1 MTSTLA
7 TPAIGKVVLV
17 VGSGGREHAIAEAVA
32 RSPRV
37 SRLLVTPGNGGTPG
51 ERFGVPSSDV
61 EGIVNLAIREGVDL
75 AIIGPEGPLEA
86 GLVDALKR
94 AGIDAF
100 GPTADLARIEA
111 SKAHARV
118 LATRLGIPQP
128 RHAVF
133 SPGNEN
139 AALDWVRQLGVA
151 VVVKQSGLAGGK
163 GVSLPDDD
171 LSVVSAVHDALTHGE
186 IVIEERLSGPEYSLI
201 AFCDGR
207 TARALP
213 LAQDHKRVFDG
224 DQGPNT
230 GGMGAYAPAGNYDE
244 ESLCRTFIDPIV
256 ADASSQGTPYV
267 GMLYAGLI
275 WTANGPRLLEW
286 NCRFGDP
293 EAQVLLSLLETD
305 LLEVVEACLAGA
317 LEKVPIR
324 LRAGSA
330 VGVVMVSAG
339 YPGEMVLTSSG
350 ARAEVT
356 LGEPQVGAHLYHGAT
371 EMVGGVLVANGG
383 RVVTVVGMGAD
394 LAEARG
400 HAYRAASGVRLAGLH
415 YRRDIAWRAPGLV
428 VGSYKEAGVDIEEGN
443 RAVSLLKS
451 SVASTTNDRVL
462 RGVGSFGGA
471 MDVSFLKEFDH
482 PVLVAS
488 TDGVGTKV
496 ELAVRLGRVRG
507 TGMDIVNHC
516 INDILVQGARP
527 LFFLDYV
534 AASRIDASRVAEI
547 VDGMSDACR
556 VAGCV
561 ILGGETAEMPGVYAD
576 GAFDI
581 AGTLVGV
588 VERADLLP
596 RPGISIGDVLVGLAS
611 NGPHTNGYSL
621 LRRVFAWASLD
632 QPYGRL
638 DRPLADALL
647 EPHRSY
653 LPVLGPILRDP
664 RLKALVHV
672 TGGGL
677 VENVPRVLPPGLDAT
692 IGLGSWPVPALFS
705 VVAEL
710 TTMDATELHRAL
722 NMGIGM
728 VLVVA
733 REDAPAIREKLGE
746 ASWIIGELVPSGG
759 HEPCVRLTVH

>member
-1 MTSTLA
+1 MTTNSVQ
-7 TPAIGKVVLV
+7 PGNGRVVLV
-17 VGSGGREHAIAEAVA
+17 VGSGGREHAIAEAVL

-51 ERFGVPSSDV
+51 ERFRIASGDIQ
-61 EGIVNLAIREGVDL
+61 GIVDLAVREGVDL
-75 AIIGPEGPLEA
+75 AIIGPEVALEA
-86 GLVDALKR
+86 GVVDALQR
-94 AGIDAF
+94 AGVQAF

-111 SKAHARV
+111 SKSHARS

-133 SPGNEN
+133 APGDED
-139 AALDWVRQLGVA
+139 AALEWVRGLGVS

-163 GVSLPDDD
+163 GVSLPDDEP
-171 LSVVSAVHDALTHGE
+171 SVVNAVRDALTHGE

-201 AFCDGR
+201 AFCDGL
-207 TARALP
+207 TVRALP
-213 LAQDHKRVFDG
+213 LAQDHKRAFDG

-230 GGMGAYAPAGNYDE
+230 GGMGAYAPANR
-244 ESLCRTFIDPIV
+244 SAVVAALCRTFIDPIV
-256 ADASSQGTPYV
+256 ADAASHGTPYV
-267 GMLYAGLI
+267 GMLYAGLM
-275 WTANGPRLLEW
+275 WTESGPRLLEW

-293 EAQVLLSLLETD
+293 EAQVLLSLLDTD
-305 LLEVVEACLAGA
+305 LVEVIEACLAGA
-317 LEKVPIR
+317 LETVPIQ

-330 VGVVMVSAG
+330 VGVVVASAG
-339 YPGEMVLTSSG
+339 YPGNSNTPSSRS
-350 ARAEVT
+350 AVT
-356 LGEPQVGAHLYHGAT
+356 LGDPQFGACTFHGAT
-371 EMVGGVLVANGG
+371 ELFDGVLVANGG
-383 RVVTVVGMGAD
+383 RVVTVVGTGGD
-394 LAEARG
+394 LTEARD
-400 HAYRAASGVRLAGLH
+400 HAYQAVSGIRLAGSR
-415 YRRDIAWRAPGLV
+415 YRRDIAWQAPGLDV
-428 VGSYKEAGVDIEEGN
+428 VSYKAAGVDIEEGN

-496 ELAVRLGRVRG
+496 ELAARLGRVRG
-507 TGMDIVNHC
+507 TGIDIVNHC
-516 INDILVQGARP
+516 INDVLVQGARP

-534 AASRIDASRVAEI
+534 ASSRLDATRVAEI
-547 VDGMSDACR
+547 VEGMSDACR
-556 VAGCV
+556 VSGCV

-581 AGTLVGV
+581 AGTLVGG

-596 RPGISIGDVLVGLAS
+596 RPTVSIGDVLIGLAS

-638 DRPLADALL
+638 DRSLADALL

-677 VENVPRVLPPGLDAT
+677 VENVPRVLPQGLDAT
-692 IGLGSWPVPALFS
+692 IRVGSWPVPALFS
-705 VVAEL
+705 LVAEL
-710 TTMDATELHRAL
+710 TTMHPMELHRAL

-733 REDAPAIREKLGE
+733 RDDAPAIRERLGE
-746 ASWIIGELVPSGG
+746 ESWIIGELVPSKG
-759 HEPCVRLTVH
+759 HEPCVMLSGD

>member
-1 MTSTLA
+1 MTTITA
-7 TPAIGKVVLV
+7 KPANGRVVLV
-17 VGSGGREHAIAEAVA
+17 VGSGGREHAIAEAVS
-32 RSPRV
+32 RSQRV
-37 SRLLVTPGNGGTPG
+37 RRLLVTPGNGGTPG
-51 ERFGVPSSDV
+51 ERFGVASSDIEGLV
-61 EGIVNLAIREGVDL
+61 ELAVRERVDL
-75 AIIGPEGPLEA
+75 AIIGPEVSLEA
-86 GLVDALKR
+86 GVVDALQR
-94 AGIDAF
+94 AGVQAF
-100 GPTADLARIEA
+100 GPTATLARIEA
-111 SKAHARV
+111 SKAHARG

-133 SPGNEN
+133 APGDED
-139 AALDWVRQLGVA
+139 AALEWVRRMGVS
-151 VVVKQSGLAGGK
+151 VVVKQSGLAAGK
-163 GVSLPDDD
+163 GVILPDDD
-171 LSVVSAVHDALTHGE
+171 PSVVVAVHNALTCGE

-207 TARALP
+207 TSRALP

-230 GGMGAYAPAGNYDE
+230 GGMGAYAPANPSADVAA
-244 ESLCRTFIDPIV
+244 LCRAFIDPIV
-256 ADASSQGTPYV
+256 VDAALQGTPYV
-267 GMLYAGLI
+267 GMLYAGLM

-293 EAQVLLSLLETD
+293 EAQVLLSLLDTD
-305 LLEVVEACLAGA
+305 LMDVVEACLAGS
-317 LEKVPIR
+317 LETVRIR

-330 VGVVMVSAG
+330 VGVVVASAG
-339 YPGEMVLTSSG
+339 YPGELVSTSS
-350 ARAEVT
+350 RAVVT
-356 LGEPQVGAHLYHGAT
+356 LGAPQGGAHVFHGAT
-371 EMVGGVLVANGG
+371 EMVDGVLVANGG
-383 RVVTVVGMGAD
+383 RVATVVGTGAD
-394 LAEARG
+394 LAEARDR
-400 HAYRAASGVRLAGLH
+400 AYQVASGIRLSGSH
-415 YRRDIAWRAPGLV
+415 YRRDIAWRAPGLATAT
-428 VGSYKEAGVDIEEGN
+428 YKSAGVDIEEGN

-451 SVASTTNDRVL
+451 TVGSTTNDRVL

-496 ELAVRLGRVRG
+496 ELAARLGRVRG

-516 INDILVQGARP
+516 INDVLVQGARP

-534 AASRIDASRVAEI
+534 ASSRLDASRVAEI
-547 VDGMSDACR
+547 VDGMSEACR
-556 VAGCV
+556 VSGCV

-588 VERADLLP
+588 VERDDLLP
-596 RPGISIGDVLVGLAS
+596 RPNVSVGDLLIGLAS

-621 LRRVFAWASLD
+621 LRRVFAWASHD
-632 QPYGRL
+632 QPYGHL
-638 DRPLADALL
+638 DRSLADALL

-653 LPVLGPILRDP
+653 LPVVGPILQDA

-677 VENVPRVLPPGLDAT
+677 VENVPRVLPLGLDAT
-692 IGLGSWPVPALFS
+692 IRLGSWPVPALFS
-705 VVAEL
+705 LVVEL
-710 TTMDATELHRAL
+710 TTMDPTELHRAL

-733 REDAPAIREKLGE
+733 REDAPIIREKLGE
-746 ASWIIGELVPSGG
+746 ESWIIGELVPSEGR
-759 HEPCVRLTVH
+759 EPCVRLLGR